1 MLQIYPQTAP
11 IEMRTDGTAVIAG
24 TRVLLESIIAAF
36 HRGDSPELS
45 VTLKN

>member
-11 IEMRTDGTAVIAG
+11 IEMRIDGTAV
-24 TRVLLESIIAAF
+24 IAAF